1 MAQHDYSIANGTGS
15 AVRSD
20 LNDALAAIVS
30 LNSGATEPASTFAF
44 QLWAD
49 TTANV
54 LKLRNSAN
62 NAWITLRQ
70 LDGDFTTVSVDNGTA
85 AAPSVFFNASGTDTG
100 FYSSGTDAVD
110 VSTAG
115 TRRLGVGSAG
125 DVTVFGGN
133 VTLNA
138 QGDLR
143 FADSDSSNWVAFQAP
158 ATVASNVTW
167 TLPSADGTADQALV
181 TNGSGTLS
189 WADAGGASDAITE
202 GNTSAEVVDTGS
214 DGHFKVITEG
224 TEALRVDSSQRV
236 GVGTN
241 SPAAKFHVKLNTDEN
256 IHFISYG
263 SGDQRINARNDA
275 NNANVDLTLESSA
288 LLFRRSGGTESARL
302 DSSGRLLVGTSSSST
317 SGQIHVRGP
326 MTPIGGGINLEANLT
341 ASFIGTN
348 DPLGRI
354 SFGAT
359 CTGSTPAAS
368 LDSARIEAAADGTW
382 GSNSDVPSRLMFY
395 TTADG
400 ASSPTQRVWIKSN
413 GAVKITN
420 TGNFVNSSSTSNE
433 IKFGTNDIDAL
444 TFENT
449 ATSPYSININ
459 HGTSTNN
466 SSNYFLLCRDQGTQR
481 FGLRTNG
488 GLHNYSGNNVNL
500 SDEREKKNIINLDS
514 TWDCLKHWEL
524 KKFHYNEDADTD
536 DLRYGVIAQQV
547 APHCPE
553 VITDWV
559 KQQAADAVLDEDGNE
574 VEPAKEEIVRMG
586 VKEQQMMWMAIKA
599 LQEAQTRIETLE
611 TANASL
617 EARLTALEN
626 A

>member
-30 LNSGATEPASTFAF
+30 LNSGATEPATTFAF

-100 FYSSGTDAVD
+100 FYSSGSDAVD

-224 TEALRVDSSQRV
+224 TERFRVDNTGRFLIGTTTPVDNTALEVEQKNESTNYNGIVLKNKTTNNHFHIFFNSDGNPTFSQTFGTGGSYRPLVFWTGNGERV
-236 GVGTN
+236 
-241 SPAAKFHVKLNTDEN
+241 
-256 IHFISYG
+256 
-263 SGDQRINARNDA
+263 RID
-275 NNANVDLTLESSA
+275 T
-288 LLFRRSGGTESARL
+288 
-302 DSSGRLLVGTSSSST
+302 SGRLLVGTSTARST
-317 SGQIHVRGP
+317 GGHNGSFQLEGADYNTATASITYNYNDADCGYIHFAKTRGGNTVVNNNDNLGTIKFLGTDGSNLIRAAQITASVDG
-326 MTPIGGGINLEANLT
+326 TPGDTDMPGRLVFYTTPDGGTQPTERCRIDAYGSLCVNATQTDNVGGGKFVVKGGEYT
-341 ASFIGTN
+341 SASTWKIGTN
-348 DPLGRI
+348 GYNALYFANA
-354 SFGAT
+354 S
-359 CTGSTPAAS
+359 GS
-368 LDSARIEAAADGTW
+368 GV
-382 GSNSDVPSRLMFY
+382 GSITVN
-395 TTADG
+395 
-400 ASSPTQRVWIKSN
+400 ASSVSYNN
-413 GAVKITN
+413 GSDYRLKENIVPLTGAIDRLNQLQVRRFNFIAEPDTTVDGFIAHEAQAVVPEAV
-420 TGNFVNSSSTSNE
+420 TGT
-433 IKFGTNDIDAL
+433 
-444 TFENT
+444 
-449 ATSPYSININ
+449 
-459 HGTSTNN
+459 
-466 SSNYFLLCRDQGTQR
+466 
-481 FGLRTNG
+481 
-488 GLHNYSGNNVNL
+488 
-500 SDEREKKNIINLDS
+500 
-514 TWDCLKHWEL
+514 
-524 KKFHYNEDADTD
+524 YNEVKVWQEHETLPD
-536 DLRYGVIAQQV
+536 GVSV
-547 APHCPE
+547 G
-553 VITDWV
+553 DN
-559 KQQAADAVLDEDGNE
+559 KLDEDGNTIP
-574 VEPAKEEIVRMG
+574 VYQCIDQAKLVPLLT
-586 VKEQQMMWMAIKA
+586 AA
-599 LQEAQTRIETLE
+599 LQEALAKIETLE
-611 TANASL
+611 T
-617 EARLTALEN
+617 RLTALEN